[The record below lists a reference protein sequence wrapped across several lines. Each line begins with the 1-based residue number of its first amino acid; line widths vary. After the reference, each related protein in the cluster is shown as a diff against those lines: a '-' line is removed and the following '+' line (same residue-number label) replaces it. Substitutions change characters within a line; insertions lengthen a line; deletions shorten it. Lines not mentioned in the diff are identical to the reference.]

1 MLTDY
6 QERYRQE
13 LIARGLTPDDAFNV
27 AVRTVPLKEKD
38 STPAPEPAKQVQ
50 AKKPTKAPAP
60 ADANAGAPCPPTA
73 HNSAALPLVQ
83 PVAATSES
91 SQSDAA
97 PSPPNPRTAQDLTRI
112 HQGEQLSLFDLAPW
126 GDDQRGLPN
135 DFART
140 AIFSARNHKT
150 PREYFMR
157 KPLFSLQKDVILT
170 ATGHELRVYDDEKV
184 FNQLCE
190 IGKHHPAGQ
199 EFEFHFGEFCKV
211 LKWPSNGNSYKRLTD
226 SLIRLQTFA
235 IHLETPRLGG
245 KLVSVTLAGRLT
257 VHERENK
264 RRTYGTISL
273 PREILT
279 LFAGQH
285 YSRQDWNA
293 ILELKPT
300 SRRLFDYALS
310 HRSPNPLPMRS
321 FAQMAFL
328 SGYTDARLR
337 QLCKQMCAELVE
349 HGLVDSAWLDEK
361 DSIRLIRSSK

>member
-1 MLTDY
+1 MLTEY
-6 QERYRQE
+6 QESYRQK
-13 LIARGLTPDDAFNV
+13 LIAKGLAADDAFRV
-27 AVRTVPLKEKD
+27 ASRTAEPKEPVSTPPPEPTRPRKAPKKAAEPRAEGAPPASVDDGDASFQLVPLQAA
-38 STPAPEPAKQVQ
+38 SPA
-50 AKKPTKAPAP
+50 
-60 ADANAGAPCPPTA
+60 
-73 HNSAALPLVQ
+73 
-83 PVAATSES
+83 
-91 SQSDAA
+91 
-97 PSPPNPRTAQDLTRI
+97 PPNPRTAQDLERI
-112 HQGEQLSLFDLAPW
+112 SRGEQLSLFDLAQW

-157 KPLFSLQKDVILT
+157 KPLYSTQKDVLLT

-190 IGKHHPAGQ
+190 IGKRHAAGQ
-199 EFEFHFGEFCKV
+199 EFEFHFGAFCKE
-211 LKWPSNGNSYKRLTD
+211 LKWPSNGNSYRRLTD

-285 YSRQDWNA
+285 FSKQDWNA

-300 SRRLFDYALS
+300 SRRLFDYAQS
-310 HRSPNPLPMRS
+310 HRVPHPLPIRS

-328 SGYTDARLR
+328 TGYTDARLR
-337 QLCKQMCAELVE
+337 QLCKQMCAELLE
-349 HGLVDSAWLDEK
+349 HGLVESAWLDEN
-361 DSIRLIRSSK
+361 DLIRLVRLNGASLQAK

>member
-6 QERYRQE
+6 QERYRQK
-13 LIARGLTPDDAFNV
+13 LIASGLTPDDAFRV
-27 AVRTVPLKEKD
+27 ASRTAQPKEKA
-38 STPAPEPAKQVQ
+38 STPAPEPAKRVQ

-60 ADANAGAPCPPTA
+60 ANADAGAPCPPAT
-73 HNSAALPLVQ
+73 HNSAAMPLVQ
-83 PVAATSES
+83 PEAATP
-91 SQSDAA
+91 DPVPT
-97 PSPPNPRTAQDLTRI
+97 PSNPRTAHDLTRI
-112 HQGEQLSLFDLAPW
+112 HHGEQLSLFDLAPW

-157 KPLFSLQKDVILT
+157 KPLFSLQKDVVLT
-170 ATGHELRVYDDEKV
+170 ATGNELRVYDDEKV

-190 IGKHHPAGQ
+190 LGKHHPAGHD
-199 EFEFHFGEFCKV
+199 FEFHFGEFCKE

-245 KLVSVTLAGRLT
+245 KLVSVALAGRLT

-264 RRTYGTISL
+264 RRTYGTICL

-337 QLCKQMCAELVE
+337 QLCKQMCAELIE
-349 HGLVDSAWLDEK
+349 HGLVEAAWLDEN
-361 DSIRLIRSSK
+361 DSIRLIRASK

>member
-1 MLTDY
+1 MLTEY
-6 QERYRQE
+6 QERYRQK
-13 LIARGLTPDDAFNV
+13 LIASGIASDDAYRV
-27 AVRTVPLKEKD
+27 ASRTAPPKEKA
-38 STPAPEPAKQVQ
+38 STPAPEPAKRVQ

-60 ADANAGAPCPPTA
+60 ANADAGAPCPPTT
-73 HNSAALPLVQ
+73 HSGAAMPLVQ
-83 PVAATSES
+83 PEAATS
-91 SQSDAA
+91 DPVPT
-97 PSPPNPRTAQDLTRI
+97 PSNPRTAQDLTRI
-112 HQGEQLSLFDLAPW
+112 HHVEQLSLFDLAPW

-157 KPLFSLQKDVILT
+157 KPLFSLQKDVVLT
-170 ATGHELRVYDDEKV
+170 ATGNELRVYDDEKV

-199 EFEFHFGEFCKV
+199 DFEFHFGEFCKE

-264 RRTYGTISL
+264 RRTYGTICL

-285 YSRQDWNA
+285 YSRQNWNA

-328 SGYTDARLR
+328 SGYTNARLR
-337 QLCKQMCAELVE
+337 QLCKQMCAELIE
-349 HGLVDSAWLDEK
+349 HGLVEAAWLDEN
-361 DSIRLIRSSK
+361 DSIRLIRASK